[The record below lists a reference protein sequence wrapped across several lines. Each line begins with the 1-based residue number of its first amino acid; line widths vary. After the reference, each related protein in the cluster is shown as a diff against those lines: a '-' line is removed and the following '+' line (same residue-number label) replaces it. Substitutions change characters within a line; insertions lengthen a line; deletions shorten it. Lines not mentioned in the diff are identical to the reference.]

1 MVEASSI
8 KLQAPSNKH
17 QAKKEL
23 TVWTI
28 HDNVGFINQQKGHMK
43 YKKIN
48 HNDLA
53 PWFMA
58 DHRDLPKDYLESCEK
73 FFAELETTSNKR
85 QATSSTQ
92 LTGTS
97 KQKGIK

>member
-1 MVEASSI
+1 
-8 KLQAPSNKH
+8 
-17 QAKKEL
+17 
-23 TVWTI
+23 
-28 HDNVGFINQQKGHMK
+28 MK

-73 FFAELETTSNKR
+73 FFDEIQASSGKR
-85 QATSSTQ
+85 QATSSPQ
-92 LTGTS
+92 SG
-97 KQKGIK
+97 GINKHENK

>member
-1 MVEASSI
+1 
-8 KLQAPSNKH
+8 
-17 QAKKEL
+17 
-23 TVWTI
+23 
-28 HDNVGFINQQKGHMK
+28 MK

-73 FFAELETTSNKR
+73 FFAEIKATSNKR
-85 QATSSTQ
+85 QATSS
-92 LTGTS
+92 LTRMGIYS
-97 KQKGIK
+97 KDRPARRAVLETRRSTVSGSVPCQHGGQKKGHKNES